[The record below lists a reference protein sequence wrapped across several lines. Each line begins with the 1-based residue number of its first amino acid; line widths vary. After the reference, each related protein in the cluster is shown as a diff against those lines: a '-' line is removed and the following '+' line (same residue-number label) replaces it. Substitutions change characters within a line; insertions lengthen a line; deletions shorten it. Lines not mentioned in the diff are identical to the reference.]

1 MSRTADFRK
10 LMMSGKP
17 LAGTFLKTPHY
28 IMVEVLAR
36 SGLDFLCLD
45 AEHAPFDRNTLD
57 QCLAVAQALD
67 FPILVRV
74 ADSSPREILQ
84 ALDYGAVGIV
94 APHVDSAKKAAAVAK
109 SAHYGLD
116 GRGYAGSTRWAG
128 YATQKMPDLLE
139 RSKRE
144 TIVIAQIEDP
154 QGVDEV
160 EEIAA
165 TRGVDGIFIGP
176 ADLSVGYG
184 KTDQTSPELHAAMLK
199 VGRAAKKNSKPY
211 MSFVPDAM
219 KAAEWNEAYGLSMFF
234 VASEH
239 NWMRKG
245 ATHEAQGI
253 HNIKSENT
261 S

>member
-1 MSRTADFRK
+1 MSRNANFRN

-28 IMVEVLAR
+28 VLVEVLAQ

-57 QCLAVAQALD
+57 QCLAIAHALD

-94 APHVDSAKKAAAVAK
+94 APHVDSARKAATVAK
-109 SAHYGLD
+109 SARYGLD

-128 YATQKMPDLLE
+128 YATQKMPDLLQ
-139 RSKRE
+139 RSKKD

-154 QGVDEV
+154 QGVEEA

-165 TRGVDGIFIGP
+165 TSGIDGIFIGP

-184 KTDQTSPELHAAMLK
+184 KTDQTSPELHSAMLK
-199 VGRAAKKNSKPY
+199 VGRAAKENSKAY
-211 MSFVPDAM
+211 MSFVPDAQ
-219 KAAEWNEAYGLSMFF
+219 KASEWHKTYGLSVFF

-245 ATHEAQGI
+245 AAHEAQGI
-253 HNIKSENT
+253 HNIRF
-261 S
+261 